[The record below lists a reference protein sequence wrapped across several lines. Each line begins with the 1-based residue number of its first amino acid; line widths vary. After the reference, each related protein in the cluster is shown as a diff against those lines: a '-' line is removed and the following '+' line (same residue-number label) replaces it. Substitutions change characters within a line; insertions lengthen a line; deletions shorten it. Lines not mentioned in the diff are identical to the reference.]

1 MKRRITAAVLAA
13 GLALCCC
20 GCSGGGGLTNGDYF
34 KDLTYREYGQ
44 YLCDTFISLL
54 PQTLE
59 EREDYGIGSL
69 RYTLGSMDE
78 EVERDKLLSS
88 STICK
93 SEIPVFYGL
102 LKRAAEYEQ
111 QYGVDN
117 TALAEKYGKQH
128 AILAD
133 SVEKMVTIIYRRE
146 DVPVSHAS
154 VDGAEYMAEDKV
166 YVYDELQDPLQ
177 EYYDKGWKL
186 LYIPSQDKYHDA
198 TWGGDYQDEDHPVIL
213 SYKIYWYDETG
224 MLYNANGQEMFRV
237 KNPAEQIKNEENYIH
252 YEEAAGYR
260 PSTDVCITIDIQ
272 NQMLA
277 IEPRVTTKETPI
289 FKISVGTGI
298 VSYAG

>member
-1 MKRRITAAVLAA
+1 MKRWITAAVLAA

-20 GCSGGGGLTNGDYF
+20 GCSGGGGLTSGDYF

-54 PQTLE
+54 PKTLE
-59 EREDYGIGSL
+59 ERENYGIGSL
-69 RYTLGSMDE
+69 RYILGSMEE
-78 EVERDKLLSS
+78 EVERDKLLFSNF
-88 STICK
+88 IYK

-177 EYYDKGWKL
+177 KYYDKGWKL
-186 LYIPSQDKYHDA
+186 LYIPRQDKYYDA
-198 TWGGDYQDEDHPVIL
+198 TWGGDYQDKDHPVIL
-213 SYKIYWYDETG
+213 SYEIYWYDEAG

-237 KNPAEQIKNEENYIH
+237 ENPAEQIKDLGNFKH
-252 YEEAAGYR
+252 YQEPSGYW
-260 PSTDVCITIDIQ
+260 PATDVFMEIDIQ
-272 NQMLA
+272 TQTLA
-277 IEPRVTTKETPI
+277 VEPGITTKETPV
-289 FKISVGTGI
+289 FQISVGTGI
-298 VSYAG
+298 VYYGD

>member
-1 MKRRITAAVLAA
+1 MKRWITAAVLAA

-20 GCSGGGGLTNGDYF
+20 GCSGGGGLTSGDYF

-54 PQTLE
+54 PKTLE
-59 EREDYGIGSL
+59 EREEYGIGSL
-69 RYTLGSMDE
+69 RYILGSMNE
-78 EVERDKLLSS
+78 EVERDKLLFSNF
-88 STICK
+88 IYK

-186 LYIPSQDKYHDA
+186 LYIPSQDKYYDA
-198 TWGGDYQDEDHPVIL
+198 TWGGDYQDKDHPVIL
-213 SYKIYWYDETG
+213 SYEIYWYDEAG

-237 KNPAEQIKNEENYIH
+237 ENPAEQIKDLGNFKH
-252 YEEAAGYR
+252 YQEPSGYW
-260 PSTDVCITIDIQ
+260 PATDVFMEIDIQ
-272 NQMLA
+272 TQTLA
-277 IEPRVTTKETPI
+277 VEPGITTKETPV
-289 FKISVGTGI
+289 FQISVGTGI
-298 VSYAG
+298 VYYGD